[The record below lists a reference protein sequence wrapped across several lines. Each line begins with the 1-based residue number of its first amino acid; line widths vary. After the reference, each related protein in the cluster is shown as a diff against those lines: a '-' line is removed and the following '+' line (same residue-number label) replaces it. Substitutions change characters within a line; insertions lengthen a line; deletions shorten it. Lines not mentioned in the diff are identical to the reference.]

1 MCACS
6 ETLIIN
12 DKLIFILSLT
22 HTNAHTYIWIH
33 KYIVYTHTQL
43 LATLII
49 KKTIFVPET
58 TATVSYDPTETI
70 ATQRPRS
77 LTQANKTNIQIHGP
91 SRLPTSLDVIEF
103 SFHVNT
109 AQPET

>member
-1 MCACS
+1 M
-6 ETLIIN
+6 
-12 DKLIFILSLT
+12 
-22 HTNAHTYIWIH
+22 
-33 KYIVYTHTQL
+33 YTHTQL

-91 SRLPTSLDVIEF
+91 SRLPTSLDVIGF